1 MANQHF
7 LHDVDVYRTSP
18 AYFVAMNSVPMSR
31 LLQRKSLEVVRLYQA
46 QVGKKTGRLAASA
59 EANVRI
65 GGKQRDRLI
74 GVASINDES
83 VQAEWK
89 GQPFYYG
96 VYHEAG
102 TDGAESGGSTQ
113 DNGRIYRGG
122 SKRARRR
129 KADGARG
136 PKPGFH
142 ELRRAAQ
149 QWRGSP
155 SP

>member
-7 LHDVDVYRTSP
+7 LYDVEIRRNSP
-18 AYFVAMNSVPMSR
+18 AYYVAMNSVPMAR

-59 EANVRI
+59 EAKVRV
-65 GGKQRDRLI
+65 GGHNRDRLI

-89 GQPFYYG
+89 GKPFYYG

-102 TDGAESGGSTQ
+102 TDGAESGGSY
-113 DNGRIYRGG
+113 DNRGRMYRGG

-129 KADGARG
+129 RADGARG
-136 PKPGFH
+136 PRPGFH
-142 ELRRAAQ
+142 ELRRAAI